1 MSNEVDLNKNE
12 VKILLSGLHNLA
24 LDKDLLEY
32 LSSFDSKARNTIETL
47 IYKFEDTFKGENN
60 VISYK

>member
-1 MSNEVDLNKNE
+1 
-12 VKILLSGLHNLA
+12 
-24 LDKDLLEY
+24 LEY

-60 VISYK
+60 VISNK